1 MMIKSNSFFIKKAS
15 LFITGLICS
24 QLAMAQLAG
33 LPIGSKYSAL
43 SIPDSLKKNAD
54 AVMREDVQNFIVKDI
69 NSALLEIHEIVTIL
83 NEDGSHHLSFGA
95 TSSKFNYLDDAE
107 ISVYNAVG
115 TKLNTYTKKEMQ
127 TASFGEGLVEDGKTT
142 YFKVT
147 APSYP
152 ITVEKIYRIKFKGIL
167 SYPKNTIQNP
177 YTSVEHFKYTVV
189 VPSELGL
196 RYKVINAQ
204 QVPGLVSKIDA
215 TTFSWEAKN
224 LVAKKSEKHN
234 GSSLRYAP
242 QILLAPN
249 KFKLDD
255 YEGDMT
261 SWKNFG
267 EWNHRLIGN
276 RNQLSEKGK
285 AVIQSLTKEAITD
298 IEKAKLIYNYLQKNM
313 RYVSIQLGIGGLQPF
328 PADFV
333 QEKKYGD
340 CKALSNYMQAAL
352 NVVGIKSHYA
362 IINSGANAVPAM
374 EDFPSD
380 PFDHIILC
388 IPQAKDSIW
397 LECTS
402 QTIDFGELGDFTEN
416 RKALLVTENGGV
428 LVNTPASKAS
438 SNIFTSSTQIHLNDD
453 GTGKADASITGTGEF
468 KQQQVAYTYQQS
480 DDDKRRYLIK
490 AIEWKQPDLVTI
502 TNGTRFEKPYR
513 IDAKMEYDQ
522 LPAFKAGSK
531 MFLQPRL
538 YPLFDED
545 IPDAEKRTQDYY
557 FAFPYQAKDTTVYYL
572 PEGYGI
578 DNLPKEKTIT
588 YPFGK
593 YNCAYAWNE
602 AAKMIKVTTALEIT
616 EHVVKAASYPQLVE
630 FRKAVEAD
638 MNEKIVVK
646 RL

>member
-1 MMIKSNSFFIKKAS
+1 MMFKKAS
-15 LFITGLICS
+15 IFIVAFISS

-54 AVMREDVQNFIVKDI
+54 AVMREDVQNFTVKDI
-69 NSALLEIHEIVTIL
+69 NSAMLEIHEIVTIL

-95 TSSKFNYLDDAE
+95 TSSKFNYLDAAE
-107 ISVYNAVG
+107 INVYNAVG
-115 TKLNTYTKKEMQ
+115 TKVNTYTKKEMQ

-152 ITVEKIYRIKFKGIL
+152 ITVEKIYSIKFKGIL

-177 YTSVEHFKYTVV
+177 YTAVEHFKYTVV

-196 RYKVINAQ
+196 RYKVINAH
-204 QVPGLVSKIDA
+204 QVPGLISNIDGN
-215 TTFSWEAKN
+215 TYSWEAKN

-234 GSSLRYAP
+234 GSSSRYAP

-285 AVIQSLTKEAITD
+285 AVIQSLTKETTTD

-313 RYVSIQLGIGGLQPF
+313 RYVSIQLGIGGFQPF

-362 IINSGANAVPAM
+362 VINSGANAIPAL

-388 IPQAKDSIW
+388 IPQEKDSIW

-402 QTIDFGELGDFTEN
+402 QTEDFGELGDFTEN

-428 LVNTPASKAS
+428 LVNTPASKPS
-438 SNIFTSSTQIHLNDD
+438 NNIFTSSTQIELNED
-453 GTGKADASITGTGEF
+453 GTGKAEASITGTGEF

-480 DDDKRRYLIK
+480 EDDKRRYLIK
-490 AIEWKQPDLVTI
+490 AIEWKQPDVVTV

-513 IDAKMEYDQ
+513 INAKMEYDQ
-522 LPAFKAGSK
+522 LPAFKTGSK

-545 IPDAEKRTQDYY
+545 IPDSEKRIQDYY
-557 FAFPYQAKDTTVYYL
+557 FAFPYQAKDTTVYHL
-572 PEGYGI
+572 PEGFGI

-588 YPFGK
+588 YPFAK
-593 YNCAYAWNE
+593 YNCAYTWNE
-602 AAKMIKVTTALEIT
+602 ATKLITITTALEIT
-616 EHVVKAASYPQLVE
+616 EHVVKAASYPQLLE

-646 RL
+646 RM

>member
-1 MMIKSNSFFIKKAS
+1 
-15 LFITGLICS
+15 
-24 QLAMAQLAG
+24 
-33 LPIGSKYSAL
+33 
-43 SIPDSLKKNAD
+43 
-54 AVMREDVQNFIVKDI
+54 
-69 NSALLEIHEIVTIL
+69 
-83 NEDGSHHLSFGA
+83 
-95 TSSKFNYLDDAE
+95 
-107 ISVYNAVG
+107 
-115 TKLNTYTKKEMQ
+115 MQ

-142 YFKVT
+142 YFRVT

-152 ITVEKIYRIKFKGIL
+152 ITVEKIYSIKFKGIL

-177 YTSVEHFKYTVV
+177 YTAVEHFKYTVV
-189 VPSELGL
+189 VPTELGL
-196 RYKVINAQ
+196 RYKILNSQ
-204 QVPGLVSKIDA
+204 QVPGLISKIDA
-215 TTFSWEAKN
+215 TTYSWEAKN

-234 GSSLRYAP
+234 GSSSRYAP

-285 AVIQSLTKEAITD
+285 AVIQQVTKEANTD
-298 IEKAKLIYNYLQKNM
+298 IEKAQLIYTYLQKNM

-362 IINSGANAVPAM
+362 IINSGANAVPAI

-490 AIEWKQPDLVTI
+490 AIEWKQPDMVTV

-557 FAFPYQAKDTTVYYL
+557 FAFPYQAKDTTVYHL
-572 PEGYGI
+572 PEGFGI

-593 YNCAYAWNE
+593 YNCAYSWNE
-602 AAKMIKVTTALEIT
+602 ATKLITVTTALEIT
-616 EHVVKAASYPQLVE
+616 EHVVKATNYPQLLE

>member
-1 MMIKSNSFFIKKAS
+1 MNHQKKTAIS
-15 LFITGLICS
+15 KIAITVIAAIFCMND
-24 QLAMAQLAG
+24 AMAQVAG
-33 LPIGSKYSAL
+33 FALGNKYSAL

-54 AVMREDVQNFIVKDI
+54 AVMREDAQKFTVKDV
-69 NSALLEIHEIVTIL
+69 NSATLEIHEIVTIL
-83 NEDGSHHLSFGA
+83 NEEGSHHLVFGA
-95 TSSKFNYLDDAE
+95 TSSKFSYLDDAE
-107 ISVYNAVG
+107 INVYNALG
-115 TKLNTYTKKEMQ
+115 TKLNTYSKKEMQ

-152 ITVEKIYRIKFKGIL
+152 FTVEKLYTIKFRGIL
-167 SYPKNTIQNP
+167 NYPQNTIQSP
-177 YTSVEHFKYTVV
+177 YTSVEHFKYAVTV
-189 VPSELGL
+189 PPELGL
-196 RYKVINAQ
+196 RHKVVNGNM
-204 QVPGLVSKIDA
+204 VPGLVAKNEGG
-215 TTFSWEAKN
+215 TLSWEASNLTARKN
-224 LVAKKSEKHN
+224 EKHN
-234 GSSLRYAP
+234 GTSSRYAAK
-242 QILLAPN
+242 IMLAPN

-285 AVIQSLTKEAITD
+285 AFIQSLTKDAVTNE
-298 IEKAKLIYNYLQKNM
+298 EKARLIYTYLQKNM
-313 RYVSIQLGIGGLQPF
+313 RYVSIQLGIGGFMPF

-352 NVVGIKSHYA
+352 SVVGVKSHYA
-362 IINSGANAVPAM
+362 IVNSGANAEPAI

-388 IPQAKDSIW
+388 IPQPKDSIW

-402 QTIDFGELGDFTEN
+402 PTIDFGELGDFTEN

-438 SNIFTSSTQIHLNDD
+438 NNIFTSGTHIYLNED
-453 GTGKADASITGTGEF
+453 GTGTAETAITGTGEF
-468 KQQQVAYTYQQS
+468 KQQQAAYTYQQS

-490 AIEWKQPDLVTI
+490 VVEWKQPDVVTI
-502 TNGTRFEKPYR
+502 SNGSRLETPYR
-513 IDAKMEYDQ
+513 LAAKMEYDQ
-522 LPAFKAGSK
+522 LPSFKAGSK

-538 YPLFDED
+538 YPLWDED
-545 IPDAEKRTQDYY
+545 VPDNDKRTQDY
-557 FAFPYQAKDTTVYYL
+557 FFSFPYQVKDTTVFHV
-572 PEGYGI
+572 PEGFGI
-578 DNLPKEKTIT
+578 ENLPKEKNIA

-593 YNCAYAWNE
+593 YSSQYKWDE
-602 AAKMIKVTTALEIT
+602 ATMLLTVTAFLEIT
-616 EHVVKAASYPQLVE
+616 QHQIKASGYAPLMT
-630 FRKAVEAD
+630 FRKGVDAD

>member
-1 MMIKSNSFFIKKAS
+1 MTIRKICF
-15 LFITGLICS
+15 LFAGLLFS
-24 QLAMAQLAG
+24 HMAMAQVAG
-33 LPIGSKYSAL
+33 YIVGNKYSAL

-54 AVMREDVQNFIVKDI
+54 AVMRQDYQSFTVKDI
-69 NSALLEIHEIVTIL
+69 NSALWEIHEIVTVL
-83 NEDGSHHLSFGA
+83 NEDGSHHLTFVA
-95 TSSKFNYLDDAE
+95 TSSKFSYLDDAE
-107 ISVYNAVG
+107 INVYNAVG
-115 TKLNTYTKKEMQ
+115 TKINTYTKKEMQ
-127 TASFGEGLVEDGKTT
+127 TTSFGEGLVEDGKTT

-152 ITVEKIYRIKFKGIL
+152 FTVEKIYRMKFKGIIN
-167 SYPKNTIQNP
+167 YPKNTIQNT
-177 YTSVEHFKYTVV
+177 YTSVEHFKYSVV
-189 VPSELGL
+189 VPAELGM
-196 RYKVINAQ
+196 RYKVINEQ
-204 QVPGLVSKIDA
+204 QVPGLIAKKGA
-215 TTFSWEAKN
+215 TTFSWEANN

-234 GSSLRYAP
+234 GSSSRYAP

-249 KFKLDD
+249 KFKMDD

-267 EWNHRLIGN
+267 EWNNRLIGA

-285 AVIQSLTKEAITD
+285 TVIQSLTKEATTD
-298 IEKAKLIYNYLQKNM
+298 IEKAKIIYTYLQKNM

-362 IINSGANAVPAM
+362 IVNSGANAVPAL
-374 EDFPSD
+374 EDFPAD

-388 IPQAKDSIW
+388 IPQPKDSIW

-402 QTIDFGELGDFTEN
+402 TTADFGELGNFTEN

-428 LVNTPASKAS
+428 LVNTPASKAAN
-438 SNIFTSSTQIHLNDD
+438 NIFTSSTHIYLNDD
-453 GTGKADASITGTGEF
+453 GTGKADATITGTGEY

-502 TNGTRFEKPYR
+502 TNSSRFEKPYQ
-513 IDAKMEYDQ
+513 ITAKMDYDQ

-538 YPLFDED
+538 YPLFNED
-545 IPDAEKRTQDYY
+545 IPDSEKRTQDYY
-557 FAFPYQAKDTTVYYL
+557 FAFPYQAKDTTVYHL
-572 PEGYGI
+572 PEGFGI
-578 DNLPKEKTIT
+578 DNLPKEKIIT

-593 YNCAYAWNE
+593 YNCAYTWNE
-602 AAKMIKVTTALEIT
+602 ATKLITVTTTLEIT
-616 EHVVKAASYPQLVE
+616 EHVVKAASYPQLLE
-630 FRKAVEAD
+630 FSKAVEAD
-638 MNEKIVVK
+638 INEKIVVK